1 MVSVPGVP
9 CDTMSRPLLGLL
21 AISLAAT
28 TGSVSIS
35 WEHDWGSDALCA
47 CLVIGVVA
55 LAASVDTVN
64 GDVDRCADLA
74 HPLIAQ
80 AS

>member
-21 AISLAAT
+21 AISL
-28 TGSVSIS
+28 
-35 WEHDWGSDALCA
+35 DWGSDALCA